1 LSTATINGNNVTVQ
15 GLTWDRLVSLMATD
29 GGIDQFSVMKSSES
43 EEPTYEISYRMR
55 QRELTLYAGL
65 IHRQN
70 AENKLKKKVQP
81 KVDSKAGKPDTS
93 GKPDNTPPKGP
104 NGTPPRAGGGKV
116 VELQNT
122 FAIAA

>member
-1 LSTATINGNNVTVQ
+1 MNKDHHMI
-15 GLTWDRLVSLMATD
+15 
-29 GGIDQFSVMKSSES
+29 F
-43 EEPTYEISYRMR
+43 
-55 QRELTLYAGL
+55 AGL

-81 KVDSKAGKPDTS
+81 KVDSKGD
-93 GKPDNTPPKGP
+93 KPDNTPPDG
-104 NGTPPRAGGGKV
+104 GTSGAGKV